1 MAGLSAATGV
11 PVPTIKYY
19 LREGLLPPGRPLARN
34 QAEYGPAHV
43 RRLKLV
49 RALADYGGLSIAAI
63 AGLVRHL
70 DDPGVSAGELLAEAQ
85 PAVAAPEEPGPAPGS
100 GAAAERARDRVAA
113 LLARKGWDRLADH
126 PSAATL
132 TGVLASLLELGLDDV
147 LDGLD
152 DYAEAAEAA
161 ASADVRI
168 LGDVTDRERAVE
180 VVALGTLLGDTLIAA
195 LRRLAQARLAEATYE
210 S

>member
-1 MAGLSAATGV
+1 MADLSAGTGV

-70 DDPGVSAGELLAEAQ
+70 DDPGVAGGTLLAEAQ
-85 PAVAAPEEPGPAPGS
+85 PAVTPPPEPGG
-100 GAAAERARDRVAA
+100 GAGAGRARRHVAD
-113 LLARKGWDRLADH
+113 LLARKGWDRLAAH

-147 LDGLD
+147 LDRMD
-152 DYAEAAEAA
+152 DYAAAAEAA
-161 ASADVRI
+161 AATDVRI
-168 LGDVTDRERAVE
+168 LGDVSDRERAVE
-180 VVALGTLLGDTLIAA
+180 VVVLGTLLGDTLIAA
-195 LRRLAQARLAEATYE
+195 LRRLAQAHLAGEACTG
-210 S
+210 